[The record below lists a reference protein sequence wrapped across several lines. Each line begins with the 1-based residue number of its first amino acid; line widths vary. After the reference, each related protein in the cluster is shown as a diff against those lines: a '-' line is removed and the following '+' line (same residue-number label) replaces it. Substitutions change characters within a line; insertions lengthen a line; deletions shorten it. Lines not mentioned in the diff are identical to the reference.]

1 MATFSTTS
9 GLSPIII
16 SIEGNIGSGK
26 STILAKLEEL
36 MADTNLRIVFLKEPV
51 DMWESIKDPANGENI
66 LQKFYQDQTRYA
78 FPFQVM
84 AYASRLSMIRQTIK
98 ENPGVSVII
107 CERSLDADKHI
118 FAKML
123 HDEGKIDDVC
133 YQIYNHF
140 YKEYMADIAL
150 DGIVY
155 IDADAEVCHERIEK
169 RSRVGESGI
178 PLEYLQKCKSY
189 HHQWLSTTQ
198 TPVLNINANADV
210 TYDRNDM
217 NDLGNEW
224 LISIKEFIDDRIASA
239 RTLPKSWANIR
250 KSN

>member
-1 MATFSTTS
+1 MASIN
-9 GLSPIII
+9 PIIV

-26 STILAKLEEL
+26 STILAKLEEF
-36 MADTNLRIVFLKEPV
+36 MSDSNRRIVFLKEPV
-51 DMWESIKDPANGENI
+51 DMWETIKDPLTGDNI
-66 LQKFYQDQTRYA
+66 LQKFYQDQTKYA

-84 AYASRLSMIRQTIK
+84 AYASRLSMIRRTIK
-98 ENPGVSVII
+98 DHPDVSVIV

-123 HDEGKIDDVC
+123 YDEDKIDDVC

-140 YKEYMADIAL
+140 YKEYMADVQL

-178 PLEYLQKCKSY
+178 QLEYLQKCKSY
-189 HHQWLSTTQ
+189 HHEWLSSTQ
-198 TPVLNINANADV
+198 TPVLNINANVDV
-210 TYDRNDM
+210 TYDKKNV

-224 LISIKEFIDDRIASA
+224 LIRIKEFIDHHILAAEADEVWKR
-239 RTLPKSWANIR
+239 R
-250 KSN
+250 

>member
-1 MATFSTTS
+1 MASS
-9 GLSPIII
+9 SPIII

-26 STILAKLEEL
+26 STILAKLEGF
-36 MADTNLRIVFLKEPV
+36 MAEYSRRIVFLKEPV
-51 DMWESIKDPANGENI
+51 DMWETIKDPVTGENI

-98 ENPGVSVII
+98 ENPDVAVII

-140 YKEYMADIAL
+140 YKEYMADVAL

-178 PLEYLQKCKSY
+178 PLDYLQKCKSY
-189 HHQWLSTTQ
+189 HHAWLSSTQ

-210 TYDRNDM
+210 TYDKNDV

-224 LISIKEFIDDRIASA
+224 LIRIKEFIDDHIVAAEADEVWKR
-239 RTLPKSWANIR
+239 R
-250 KSN
+250 

>member
-1 MATFSTTS
+1 MSTAR
-9 GLSPIII
+9 PIII

-26 STILAKLEEL
+26 STILSKLEED
-36 MADTNLRIVFLKEPV
+36 MADSSHKIVFLKEPV
-51 DMWESIKDPANGENI
+51 DIWESIKDPDSGENI
-66 LQKFYQDQTRYA
+66 LQKFYNNQHAYA

-84 AYASRLSMIRQTIK
+84 AYASRLSMIRRTIA
-98 ENPGVSVII
+98 ESNPHVII

-123 HDEGKIDDVC
+123 HDEAKIDEVC
-133 YQIYNHF
+133 YQIYEHF
-140 YKEYMADIAL
+140 YKEYMADVAL

-189 HHQWLSTTQ
+189 HHQWLTSTQ
-198 TPVLNINANADV
+198 MPVLNINANADV
-210 TYDRNDM
+210 TYDKKNV

-224 LISIKEFIDDRIASA
+224 LERIKDFINEHVNAADE
-239 RTLPKSWANIR
+239 KE
-250 KSN
+250 